1 MGDGILMMSIV
12 SYRPNLLKE
21 GHFADYHIVAVLRKI
36 QREWPFV
43 LEPDVSRYNLGVI
56 CID

>member
-1 MGDGILMMSIV
+1 MMWIV

-21 GHFADYHIVAVLRKI
+21 GGFADHHVLAVLRKI

-43 LEPDVSRYNLGVI
+43 LEPDVSRYNLE
-56 CID
+56 